1 MTLRLKRKLAMNP
14 QLLIDAIVR
23 QTTVLIAQLS
33 TAAGVRAPLSRVADQ
48 VFLDLAREIEAQG
61 VSRKVAAD
69 MFGLALRTY
78 QTKMQ
83 RLSRSSTERD
93 RTLWEGLLAF
103 VEEAGPVSRKRLF
116 ERFERD
122 DPTSI
127 GAVLNDLVQSGLVE
141 KVKARSGPAFR
152 VTALAERQ
160 ALPPS
165 AEALAALVWVAVYRG
180 SSNVA
185 AIAGQLG
192 LETSEVETALA
203 SLRGQGRVSD
213 GPEGLVTTGVVVPV
227 GAEQGWEAAV
237 FDHYQSVVTAIT
249 RKVVRGA
256 PRSAAED
263 VVGGTTITF
272 EVHKDHPL
280 REEVRGLLRR
290 MRGEV
295 NELWARVGEH
305 NRENPSPEVE
315 METVSFYFGQS
326 TSDGDE
332 P

>member
-1 MTLRLKRKLAMNP
+1 MNP

-83 RLSRSSTERD
+83 RLARSSTERD
-93 RTLWEGLLAF
+93 RTLWEGILAF
-103 VEEAGPVSRKRLF
+103 VEEHGPVSRKKLF
-116 ERFERD
+116 EHFVRD

-127 GAVLNDLVQSGLVE
+127 GAMLNDLVQSGLVE
-141 KVKARSGPAFR
+141 RVKGRSGPAFR
-152 VTALAERQ
+152 LKAAAERKST
-160 ALPPS
+160 PPS
-165 AEALAALVWVAVYRG
+165 GEALQALVWVAIYRG
-180 SSNVA
+180 GTSATSISA
-185 AIAGQLG
+185 QLG
-192 LETSEVETALA
+192 LDPTEVELAIEALRA
-203 SLRGQGRVSD
+203 QGRVALEA
-213 GPEGLVTTGVVVPV
+213 EGLATTGVVVPV

-237 FDHYQSVVTAIT
+237 FDHYQSMVTAIT
-249 RKVVRGA
+249 RKVMRGA

-263 VVGGTTITF
+263 VVGGTTVTF
-272 EVHKDHPL
+272 EVHRAHPL
-280 REEVRGLLRR
+280 RAEVRALLSR

-295 NELWARVGEH
+295 NELWERVGEH
-305 NRENPSPEVE
+305 NRQHPSPDAET
-315 METVSFYFGQS
+315 ETVSFYFGQS

>member
-1 MTLRLKRKLAMNP
+1 MNP

-33 TAAGVRAPLSRVADQ
+33 TAAGVRAPLSHVADQ

-78 QTKMQ
+78 QTKVQ
-83 RLSRSSTERD
+83 RLSLSSTERD
-93 RTLWEGLLAF
+93 RTLWEGILAF
-103 VEEAGPVSRKRLF
+103 VAEHGPVSRKKLF
-116 ERFERD
+116 EHFERD

-127 GAVLNDLVQSGLVE
+127 GAVLSDLVQSRLVE
-141 KVKARSGPAFR
+141 RSKGRSGPLFR
-152 VTALAERQ
+152 LAPNAERKSN
-160 ALPPS
+160 PPS

-180 SSNVA
+180 NDSTA
-185 AIAGQLG
+185 AIASYLG
-192 LETSEVETALA
+192 LDATEVEGALA
-203 SLRGQGRVSD
+203 SLRSQGRVSD
-213 GPEGLVTTGVVVPV
+213 GPEGMVTTGVTVPV

-237 FDHYQSVVTAIT
+237 FDHYQSMVTAIT
-249 RKVVRGA
+249 RKVMRGA

-272 EVHKDHPL
+272 ELHRDHPL
-280 REEVRGLLRR
+280 REEVRGLLAR

-295 NELWARVGEH
+295 NDLWRRVGEH
-305 NRENPSPEVE
+305 NQANDAAAAET
-315 METVSFYFGQS
+315 ETVSFYFGQS

>member
-1 MTLRLKRKLAMNP
+1 MNP

-33 TAAGVRAPLSRVADQ
+33 TAAGVRAPLSHVADQ

-83 RLSRSSTERD
+83 RLATSSTERD
-93 RTLWEGLLAF
+93 RTLWEGILAYL
-103 VEEAGPVSRKRLF
+103 EEQGSVSRKKLF
-116 ERFERD
+116 EHFERD
-122 DPTSI
+122 DPNSI
-127 GAVLNDLVQSGLVE
+127 GAVLNDLASSGLVE
-141 KVKARSGPAFR
+141 RVKSRSGPSFR
-152 VTALAERQ
+152 VTPLAERK

-165 AEALAALVWVAVYRG
+165 VEAIAALVWVAIYRG
-180 SSNVA
+180 AGSETDIA
-185 AIAGQLG
+185 ARLG
-192 LETSEVETALA
+192 LDAAEVAEAVTL
-203 SLRGQGRVSD
+203 LRSQGRVSQQS
-213 GPEGLVTTGVVVPV
+213 GGLVATGVVVPV

-237 FDHYQSVVTAIT
+237 FDHYQSMVTAIT

-256 PRSAAED
+256 PRSASED

-272 EVHKDHPL
+272 EVHRDHPL
-280 REEVRGLLRR
+280 REEVRGLLQR

-295 NELWARVGEH
+295 NDLWSRVGEH
-305 NRENPSPEVE
+305 NRTHPGDADV
-315 METVSFYFGQS
+315 ETVSFYFGQS

-332 P
+332 T

>member
-1 MTLRLKRKLAMNP
+1 MNP

-33 TAAGVRAPLSRVADQ
+33 TAAGVRSPLSHVADQ

-83 RLSRSSTERD
+83 RLASSGTERD
-93 RTLWEGLLAF
+93 RTLWEGILAYL
-103 VEEAGPVSRKRLF
+103 EEHGTVTRKRLL
-116 ERFERD
+116 EHFERD
-122 DPTSI
+122 DPNSI
-127 GAVLNDLVQSGLVE
+127 GAVLNDLVQSKLVE
-141 KVKARSGPAFR
+141 RAKLRGSPAFR
-152 VTALAERQ
+152 VTALAERK
-160 ALPPS
+160 ATPPS
-165 AEALAALVWVAVYRG
+165 AEAIAALVWVAIYRG
-180 SSNVA
+180 CSNSNDI
-185 AIAGQLG
+185 AIRLG
-192 LETSEVETALA
+192 LDTAEVAEALGT
-203 SLRGQGRVSD
+203 LRAQGRVREQAGS
-213 GPEGLVTTGVVVPV
+213 LSATGVVVPV

-237 FDHYQSVVTAIT
+237 FDHYQSMVTAIT

-256 PRSAAED
+256 PRSASED

-272 EVHKDHPL
+272 EVHQDHPL
-280 REEVRGLLRR
+280 RDEVRGLLQR

-305 NRENPSPEVE
+305 NRQNPAPDAAL
-315 METVSFYFGQS
+315 ETVSFYFGQS
-326 TSDGDE
+326 VNDGEE

>member
-1 MTLRLKRKLAMNP
+1 MNP

-83 RLSRSSTERD
+83 RLAQSSTERD

-103 VEEAGPVSRKRLF
+103 VEEHGPVSRKKLF

-127 GAVLNDLVQSGLVE
+127 GAVLNDLVQSGFVE
-141 KVKARSGPAFR
+141 RVKSRSGPAFR
-152 VTALAERQ
+152 VAPSSERKSS
-160 ALPPS
+160 PPS
-165 AEALAALVWVAVYRG
+165 GEALAALVWVAIYRG
-180 SSNVA
+180 SAGSA
-185 AIAGQLG
+185 AIAAHLG
-192 LETSEVETALA
+192 LDPVDIDGAIA
-203 SLRGQGRVSD
+203 SLRAQGRVSD
-213 GPEGLVTTGVVVPV
+213 GPDGLITTGVVVPV

-237 FDHYQSVVTAIT
+237 FDHYQSMVTAIT

-256 PRSAAED
+256 PRSAADD

-272 EVHKDHPL
+272 EIHRDHPL
-280 REEVRGLLRR
+280 RDEVRGLLQR

-305 NRENPSPEVE
+305 NKANPSPEAE
-315 METVSFYFGQS
+315 LETVSFYFGQS
-326 TSDGDE
+326 TSEGDE

>member
-1 MTLRLKRKLAMNP
+1 MNP

-48 VFLDLAREIEAQG
+48 VFLDLAREIQAQG

-78 QTKMQ
+78 QTKVQ
-83 RLSRSSTERD
+83 RLTQSSTERD

-103 VEEAGPVSRKRLF
+103 VAEHGPVSRKRLF
-116 ERFERD
+116 EHFERD

-127 GAVLNDLVQSGLVE
+127 GAVLNDLTQSGLVE
-141 KVKARSGPAFR
+141 RAKSRSGAVFR
-152 VTALAERQ
+152 VPAAAERKSS
-160 ALPPS
+160 PPRG
-165 AEALAALVWVAVYRG
+165 EALAALVWVAVYRG
-180 SSNVA
+180 ASTAPS
-185 AIAGQLG
+185 IAGQLG
-192 LETSEVETALA
+192 LDAADVEAALA
-203 SLRGQGRVSD
+203 ALRVQGRVSD
-213 GPEGLVTTGVVVPV
+213 GPAGLVTTGVVVPV

-249 RKVVRGA
+249 RKVLQGA
-256 PRSAAED
+256 PKSAAED

-272 EVHKDHPL
+272 EVHRDHPL
-280 REEVRGLLRR
+280 REEVRGLLKR

-305 NRENPSPEVE
+305 NRQHPSPDAET
-315 METVSFYFGQS
+315 ETVSFYFGQS
-326 TSDGDE
+326 TSGGDE
-332 P
+332 R

>member
-1 MTLRLKRKLAMNP
+1 MNP

-33 TAAGVRAPLSRVADQ
+33 TAAGVRAPLSHVADQ

-83 RLSRSSTERD
+83 RLASSSTERD
-93 RTLWEGLLAF
+93 RTLWEGILAYL
-103 VEEAGPVSRKRLF
+103 EEHGSVTRKRLL
-116 ERFERD
+116 EHFERD
-122 DPTSI
+122 DPNSI
-127 GAVLNDLVQSGLVE
+127 GAVLSDLVQSGLVE
-141 KVKARSGPAFR
+141 RVKLRSSPGFR

-165 AEALAALVWVAVYRG
+165 PEAIAALVWVAIYRG
-180 SSNVA
+180 SSSQNDIA
-185 AIAGQLG
+185 ARLG
-192 LETSEVETALA
+192 LDAQEVIDALA
-203 SLRGQGRVSD
+203 SLTAQGRVSEQA
-213 GPEGLVTTGVVVPV
+213 GQLMATGVVVPV

-237 FDHYQSVVTAIT
+237 FDHYQSMVTAIT

-256 PRSAAED
+256 ARSASED

-272 EVHKDHPL
+272 EVHPDHPL

-295 NELWARVGEH
+295 SELWARVGEH
-305 NRENPSPEVE
+305 NREHPSPDATLEK
-315 METVSFYFGQS
+315 VSFYFGQS
-326 TSDGDE
+326 VNDGDE
-332 P
+332 S

>member
-1 MTLRLKRKLAMNP
+1 MNP

-33 TAAGVRAPLSRVADQ
+33 TAAGVRAPLSRIADQ

-83 RLSRSSTERD
+83 RLASSSTERD

-103 VEEAGPVSRKRLF
+103 VEEQGPVSRKRLF
-116 ERFERD
+116 EHFERD

-141 KVKARSGPAFR
+141 RVKQRSGPAFR

-165 AEALAALVWVAVYRG
+165 PESLAALVWVAVYRG
-180 SSNVA
+180 SNSES
-185 AIAGQLG
+185 AIASQLG
-192 LETSEVETALA
+192 LDAAEVQTALA
-203 SLRGQGRVSD
+203 LLRGQGRVSD
-213 GPEGLVTTGVVVPV
+213 SAQGLVTTGVVVPI

-249 RKVVRGA
+249 RKVVRGKA
-256 PRSAAED
+256 RSAAED

-280 REEVRGLLRR
+280 REEVRGLLQRV
-290 MRGEV
+290 RGEV

-305 NRENPSPEVE
+305 NRENPAPEAE

-332 P
+332 S

>member
-1 MTLRLKRKLAMNP
+1 
-14 QLLIDAIVR
+14 
-23 QTTVLIAQLS
+23 
-33 TAAGVRAPLSRVADQ
+33 
-48 VFLDLAREIEAQG
+48 
-61 VSRKVAAD
+61 

-83 RLSRSSTERD
+83 RLARSSTERD

-103 VEEAGPVSRKRLF
+103 VEEQGSVSRKRLY
-116 ERFERD
+116 EHFERD

-141 KVKARSGPAFR
+141 RVKGRSGPSFR
-152 VTALAERQ
+152 ISAESKHKST
-160 ALPPS
+160 PPS
-165 AEALAALVWVAVYRG
+165 GEALAALVWVAVYRG
-180 SSNVA
+180 SASVA
-185 AIAGQLG
+185 AIAGHLG
-192 LETSEVETALA
+192 LDPADVENAVA
-203 SLRGQGRVSD
+203 SLRAQGRIND
-213 GPEGLVTTGVVVPV
+213 GPDGLITTGVVVPV

-249 RKVVRGA
+249 RKVTRGA

-272 EVHKDHPL
+272 EVHRDHPL
-280 REEVRGLLRR
+280 REEVRGLLAR

-305 NRENPSPEVE
+305 NRQTPSPDAE

-326 TSDGDE
+326 VSDGDE

>member
-1 MTLRLKRKLAMNP
+1 MNP

-83 RLSRSSTERD
+83 RLARSSTERD
-93 RTLWEGLLAF
+93 RTLWEGILAF
-103 VEEAGPVSRKRLF
+103 VEEQGPVSRKRLY
-116 ERFERD
+116 EHFERD

-141 KVKARSGPAFR
+141 RVKGRSAPSFR
-152 VTALAERQ
+152 VPAQAERKST
-160 ALPPS
+160 PPS
-165 AEALAALVWVAVYRG
+165 GEALAALVWVAVYRG
-180 SSNVA
+180 SASA
-185 AIAGQLG
+185 TAIAGHLG
-192 LETSEVETALA
+192 LDATDVDNALA
-203 SLRGQGRVSD
+203 LLRAQGRVND
-213 GPEGLVTTGVVVPV
+213 GPDGLVTTGVVVPV

-249 RKVVRGA
+249 RKVTRGA

-272 EVHKDHPL
+272 EVHRDHPL
-280 REEVRGLLRR
+280 REEVRGLLAR

-305 NRENPSPEVE
+305 NRQSPSPDAE

>member
-1 MTLRLKRKLAMNP
+1 MNP

-33 TAAGVRAPLSRVADQ
+33 TAAGVRAPLSHVADQ

-83 RLSRSSTERD
+83 RLASSSTERD
-93 RTLWEGLLAF
+93 RTLWEGILAYL
-103 VEEAGPVSRKRLF
+103 EEHGAVSRKRLF
-116 ERFERD
+116 EHFEHD
-122 DPTSI
+122 DPNSI
-127 GAVLNDLVQSGLVE
+127 GAVLNDLASSGLVE
-141 KVKARSGPAFR
+141 RVKSRSGPSFR

-165 AEALAALVWVAVYRG
+165 LEAIAALVWVAVYRG
-180 SSNVA
+180 ATTQA
-185 AIAGQLG
+185 AIGSRLG
-192 LETSEVETALA
+192 LDADEVTQALTALRA
-203 SLRGQGRVSD
+203 QGRVSEQ
-213 GPEGLVTTGVVVPV
+213 GGQLAATGVVVPV

-237 FDHYQSVVTAIT
+237 FDHYQSMVTAIT

-256 PRSAAED
+256 PRSASED

-272 EVHKDHPL
+272 EVHRDHPL
-280 REEVRGLLRR
+280 RDEVRGLLQR

-295 NELWARVGEH
+295 NELWGRVGEH
-305 NRENPSPEVE
+305 NRQHPNGADI
-315 METVSFYFGQS
+315 ETVSFYFGQS
-326 TSDGDE
+326 TSEGDE

>member
-1 MTLRLKRKLAMNP
+1 MNP
-14 QLLIDAIVR
+14 QLIIDAIVR

-78 QTKMQ
+78 QTKVQ
-83 RLSRSSTERD
+83 RLERSSTERD
-93 RTLWEGLLAF
+93 RTLWEGLLAY
-103 VEEAGPVSRKRLF
+103 VEEHGPVSRRKLL
-116 ERFERD
+116 EHFERD

-141 KVKARSGPAFR
+141 RVKARSGPAFR
-152 VTALAERQ
+152 VTQLAERQ
-160 ALPPS
+160 SLPPS
-165 AEALAALVWVAVYRG
+165 GEAVAALVWVAIYRG
-180 SSNVA
+180 ADTAS
-185 AIAGQLG
+185 AIEGQLG
-192 LETSEVETALA
+192 LDADEVTAALTSLKA
-203 SLRGQGRVSD
+203 QGRVSETA
-213 GPEGLVTTGVVVPV
+213 GRLAATGVVVPV

-237 FDHYQSVVTAIT
+237 FDHYQSMVTAIT
-249 RKVVRGA
+249 RKVTQGA
-256 PRSAAED
+256 PRSGSED

-272 EVHKDHPL
+272 EVHRDHPL
-280 REEVRGLLRR
+280 RDEVRGLLQR

-295 NELWARVGEH
+295 NSRWQLVGEH
-305 NRENPSPEVE
+305 NQRHPSPHVQL
-315 METVSFYFGQS
+315 ETVSFYFGQS
-326 TSDGDE
+326 TNDNDQGE

>member
-1 MTLRLKRKLAMNP
+1 
-14 QLLIDAIVR
+14 
-23 QTTVLIAQLS
+23 
-33 TAAGVRAPLSRVADQ
+33 

-83 RLSRSSTERD
+83 RLARSSTERD
-93 RTLWEGLLAF
+93 RTLWEGILAF
-103 VEEAGPVSRKRLF
+103 VEEQGPVSRKRLF
-116 ERFERD
+116 EHFERD

-127 GAVLNDLVQSGLVE
+127 GAVLNDLAQSGLVE
-141 KVKARSGPAFR
+141 RVKQRSGPAFR
-152 VTALAERQ
+152 VTARAERQ

-165 AEALAALVWVAVYRG
+165 PEAIAALVWVAVYRG
-180 SSNVA
+180 GSSAA
-185 AIAGQLG
+185 AIASQLG
-192 LETSEVETALA
+192 LEPSEVEGALA
-203 SLRGQGRVSD
+203 SLRAQGRVNQGPD
-213 GPEGLVTTGVVVPV
+213 GLATTGVVVPV

-249 RKVVRGA
+249 RKVTRGA
-256 PRSAAED
+256 PRSALDD
-263 VVGGTTITF
+263 VVGGTTISF

-290 MRGEV
+290 VRGEV
-295 NELWARVGEH
+295 NELWSRVGEH
-305 NRENPSPEVE
+305 NRANPSPDAEL
-315 METVSFYFGQS
+315 ETVSFYFGQS
-326 TSDGDE
+326 TSDGEE

>member
-1 MTLRLKRKLAMNP
+1 
-14 QLLIDAIVR
+14 
-23 QTTVLIAQLS
+23 
-33 TAAGVRAPLSRVADQ
+33 
-48 VFLDLAREIEAQG
+48 
-61 VSRKVAAD
+61 

-83 RLSRSSTERD
+83 RLARSSTERD

-103 VEEAGPVSRKRLF
+103 VEEQGPVSRGKLF
-116 ERFERD
+116 EHFERD
-122 DPTSI
+122 DPASI

-141 KVKARSGPAFR
+141 RVKQRSGPAFR
-152 VTALAERQ
+152 VTALAKRQ

-165 AEALAALVWVAVYRG
+165 AESVAALVWVAVYRG
-180 SSNVA
+180 SNSAA

-192 LETSEVETALA
+192 LDAAEVDVALA
-203 SLRGQGRVSD
+203 SLCGQGRVTD
-213 GPEGLVTTGVVVPV
+213 GPEGLVTTGVVVPI

-237 FDHYQSVVTAIT
+237 FDHYQSVVAAIT

-256 PRSAAED
+256 PRSSAED

-280 REEVRGLLRR
+280 RADVRGLLQRT
-290 MRGEV
+290 RGEV
-295 NELWARVGEH
+295 NDLWARVGEH
-305 NRENPSPEVE
+305 NRQNPCPEAE
-315 METVSFYFGQS
+315 IETVSFYFGQS